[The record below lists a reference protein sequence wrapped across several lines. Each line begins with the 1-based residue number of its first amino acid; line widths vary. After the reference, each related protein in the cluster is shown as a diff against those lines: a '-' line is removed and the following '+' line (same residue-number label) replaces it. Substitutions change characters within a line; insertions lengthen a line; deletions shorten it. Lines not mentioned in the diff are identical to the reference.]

1 MSQEKQRLIELR
13 DIIMKAKSDFEQ
25 AYESSVSKIEEAIS
39 YYENDDLKTF
49 DPISGST
56 GNGNASR
63 FYANNSENSVP
74 AFSDGPYAAT
84 GDDNHSLSR
93 RSIPYFTNT
102 YQIS

>member
-1 MSQEKQRLIELR
+1 MSQEKQRIVELR
-13 DIIMKAKSDFEQ
+13 EIIINIKNDLERS
-25 AYESSVSKIEEAIS
+25 YESCMSKIDDAIS
-39 YYENDDLKTF
+39 YYENEHSESF
-49 DPISGST
+49 DPIAGST

-102 YQIS
+102 YQMS